1 MVGST
6 EPTLKFH
13 QSLTFKPDL
22 NWGEDDV
29 LLLGARGRNPASTS
43 FLLASSSGI
52 PVKVQSFVDN
62 SRPVFPCLCKCTVP
76 CDWLDS
82 DAANGKRHEMAP
94 LQRRGRKRAP
104 GEGAATEEGDGGRRH
119 EMAPLQ
125 RRGRKGAAG
134 EGAVTEEGEGGSR
147 REMAAPRRNP
157 ARTAS
162 SLTSP
167 HPSTSE
173 SPIACGRSHPSTKD
187 LCVPAHRRGHPHAAS
202 PSEP

>member
-29 LLLGARGRNPASTS
+29 LLLGARGRNPARTS
-43 FLLASSSGI
+43 LLLASSSGI

-94 LQRRGRKRAP
+94 LQKRGRE
-104 GEGAATEEGDGGRRH
+104 EGAMRWRHYRGGGGRRH

-125 RRGRKGAAG
+125 RRGRKRAPG
-134 EGAVTEEGEGGSR
+134 EGAVTEEGEGGRR

-157 ARTAS
+157 AFPAS

>member
-1 MVGST
+1 M
-6 EPTLKFH
+6 
-13 QSLTFKPDL
+13 
-22 NWGEDDV
+22 
-29 LLLGARGRNPASTS
+29 LLFGARGRNPASIS
-43 FLLASSSGI
+43 LLLASSSGI

-62 SRPVFPCLCKCTVP
+62 SRHVFPCLCKCTVP

-104 GEGAATEEGDGGRRH
+104 GEGAATEEGDGGRRHEMAPLQKRGEGGRRH

-173 SPIACGRSHPSTKD
+173 SPIVCGRSHPSTKD